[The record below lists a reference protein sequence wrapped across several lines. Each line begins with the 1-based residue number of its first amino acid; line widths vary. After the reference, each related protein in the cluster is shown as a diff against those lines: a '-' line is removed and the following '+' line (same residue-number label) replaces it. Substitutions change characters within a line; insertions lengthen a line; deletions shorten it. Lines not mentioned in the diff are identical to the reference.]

1 MQASIIQL
9 DKLEFDGGGNCM
21 KKKIIISG
29 AVAISIIVVAV
40 LALTNMFTKGVISG
54 KLYRVDNV
62 YEEIWNM
69 VNSEKNGTQTILTTS
84 IEGSEVDYDLGC
96 FQQVNIPINDGYN
109 IALSFYQDEL
119 CIWLFEKNSKNHDA
133 GCYVYNYQTN
143 TLYGNQE
150 ESHMIDKFTSL
161 YYSWVGNDGK
171 FNSENQGDYT
181 FVFAEYPLSHN

>member
-1 MQASIIQL
+1 
-9 DKLEFDGGGNCM
+9 M

-84 IEGSEVDYDLGC
+84 IEGSEVDYDFGC
-96 FQQVNIPINDGYN
+96 FVQVNIPVNDEYRV
-109 IALSFYQDEL
+109 ALCFYQNELHQDEL

-133 GCYVYNYQTN
+133 ACYVYNYQTN

-150 ESHMIDKFTSL
+150 EAHLIDKFTSL
-161 YYSWVGNDGK
+161 YYSWVGNDGE
-171 FNSENQGDYT
+171 FNSENHGAYI
-181 FVFAEYPLSHN
+181 FVFEEYPLSHK

>member
-1 MQASIIQL
+1 
-9 DKLEFDGGGNCM
+9 M
-21 KKKIIISG
+21 KKKIIICG

-40 LALTNMFTKGVISG
+40 LALTNMFTKGIISG

-84 IEGSEVDYDLGC
+84 IEGAEVDYDLGF
-96 FQQVNIPINDGYN
+96 FQQVNIPINDEYI

-133 GCYVYNYQTN
+133 ACYVYNYQTN

-150 ESHMIDKFTSL
+150 ESHLIDKFTSL
-161 YYSWVGNDGK
+161 YYSWVGNGGK
-171 FNSENQGDYT
+171 FNSENYGAYT
-181 FVFAEYPLSHN
+181 FVFAEYPLLHN

>member
-1 MQASIIQL
+1 
-9 DKLEFDGGGNCM
+9 M

-84 IEGSEVDYDLGC
+84 IEGAEVDYDFGC
-96 FQQVNIPINDGYN
+96 FEQVNIPVNDEYRV
-109 IALSFYQDEL
+109 ALCFYQNELHQDEL

-133 GCYVYNYQTN
+133 ACYVYNYQTN
-143 TLYGNQE
+143 TLYGDQE
-150 ESHMIDKFTSL
+150 ESHLIDKFTSL
-161 YYSWVGNDGK
+161 YYSWIGNDGK

-181 FVFAEYPLSHN
+181 FVFEEYPLSHK